1 MHPTA
6 PDETAFN
13 PFDLWE
19 GSNFKL
25 KIRQVEGYRNYDKS
39 EFVDTA
45 ALSDDDSELEEI
57 WNKQHSLQELLDPK
71 NFKTYDELKR
81 RLSTVLGDTK
91 VADEREEEEEEA
103 PPPKQKSAPQSK
115 SKASAPKKQAAAD
128 DDEDEDSLEFFK
140 RIAEEDE

>member
-1 MHPTA
+1 MNRIIYPNDDGGVSIIIPSPEA
-6 PDETAFN
+6 LETMT
-13 PFDLWE
+13 
-19 GSNFKL
+19 
-25 KIRQVEGYRNYDKS
+25 I
-39 EFVDTA
+39 
-45 ALSDDDSELEEI
+45 EEI

-103 PPPKQKSAPQSK
+103 PPPKQKAAPQSK